1 MIDQFT
7 IKSRNQLNKA
17 YSVETVRNSK
27 LRRADMFN
35 KPIVT

>member
-1 MIDQFT
+1 MIDQLT

-27 LRRADMFN
+27 VRRADMFH
-35 KPIVT
+35 KRIVT